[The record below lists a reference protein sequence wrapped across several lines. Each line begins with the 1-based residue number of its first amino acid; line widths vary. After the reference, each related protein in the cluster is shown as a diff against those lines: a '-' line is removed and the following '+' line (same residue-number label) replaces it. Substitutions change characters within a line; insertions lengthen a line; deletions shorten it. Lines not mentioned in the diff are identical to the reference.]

1 MPGRLKVLQ
10 RCPFCGG
17 DTIETTFNRLDWKLE
32 HRCTNEQCLWPETAL
47 PFYVVDDELYR
58 FLPTIVVGTLDKA
71 ATIAMQQAMRGL
83 VGAPWGVCDQPNHG
97 FVYAPRGQRPQG
109 CLVPGCQG
117 RRRPL
122 PMAAELFGPS
132 FRLQDELHLLRDS
145 LGAVDS
151 HYEALYDGL
160 QRELCGSRP
169 KILASSATLT
179 GYEKQ
184 CDVLYR
190 REARVFPLQGPSPTE
205 NFWAVNSTSLMRR
218 YVAIAPRGVT
228 IEYTVDRLLTE
239 LQRAVRRLVANPAE
253 VCREAGID
261 PRHADFLVSM
271 YGTNVVYGNTLR
283 DLDAVTRSM
292 ETQVL
297 VDGPLNI
304 ESLTGRTDFE
314 NVTGILR
321 RLETPEPEFAD
332 RLHLISAS
340 SMMSHGV
347 DIDQLNVMVMLG
359 IPLGT
364 AEFIQSSARIGRR
377 WPGLIFVVHKIG
389 RERDASVFRSF
400 SKFVEQGDRFVEPV
414 PITNRSRR
422 VLNRTVAGLEL
433 ARILILHEP
442 RAGSSLATIR
452 ALANYVRSAPV
463 DFRTEIR
470 ALLRYLDIDPD
481 IDVGLADEL
490 NRWFRGFERNLRD
503 PRGDMRFPNQASP
516 TGRPMLSLRDVEEQ
530 VPLWLNR
537 GRG

>member
-1 MPGRLKVLQ
+1 
-10 RCPFCGG
+10 
-17 DTIETTFNRLDWKLE
+17 
-32 HRCTNEQCLWPETAL
+32 
-47 PFYVVDDELYR
+47 
-58 FLPTIVVGTLDKA
+58 
-71 ATIAMQQAMRGL
+71 
-83 VGAPWGVCDQPNHG
+83 
-97 FVYAPRGQRPQG
+97 
-109 CLVPGCQG
+109 
-117 RRRPL
+117 
-122 PMAAELFGPS
+122 
-132 FRLQDELHLLRDS
+132 LQDELHLLRDS

-160 QRELCGSRP
+160 QQELCGSRP

-179 GYEKQ
+179 GYQKQ
-184 CDVLYR
+184 CEVLYR
-190 REARVFPLQGPSPTE
+190 REARVFPLQGPSATE
-205 NFWAVNSTSLMRR
+205 GFWSVDSNSLMRR
-218 YVAIAPRGVT
+218 YLAIAPRGVT

-239 LQRAVRRLVANPAE
+239 LQRSIRRLVANPAA
-253 VCREAGID
+253 VCQEAGID
-261 PRHADFLVSM
+261 PRHADLLISL

-304 ESLTGRTDFE
+304 DSLTGRTDFE
-314 NVTGILR
+314 VVGGILQ
-321 RLETPEPEFAD
+321 RLEHPEPNFMD

-347 DIDQLNVMVMLG
+347 DIDRLNIMVMLG

-400 SKFVEQGDRFVEPV
+400 PKFVEQGDRFIEPV
-414 PITNRSRR
+414 PITDRSRR
-422 VLNRTVAGLEL
+422 VLQRTIAGLEL

-442 RAGSSLATIR
+442 RAGASLATIR
-452 ALANYVRSAPV
+452 ALSNYVRSAPL
-463 DFRTEIR
+463 DFRREL
-470 ALLRYLDIDPD
+470 AELMRYLQIDPEVD
-481 IDVGLADEL
+481 PGLVDEL
-490 NRWFRGFERNLRD
+490 NRWFRVFQQNLRD
-503 PRGDMRFPNQASP
+503 PRGDMLFPNQASP

-537 GRG
+537 GGG